1 MSILTLSLLCN
12 NLLRLRYAPSCS
24 NSLRVPGIIRPS
36 YSAPPSAVNT
46 TASHFMRPQL
56 SPNTHSY
63 APRTCPI
70 TTCTH
75 HNLPIC
81 RASPANSFP
90 LQKTAILVTIYL
102 AITITCTA
110 TFFIAGYW
118 IGGPL
123 GGLFLQLMW
132 SILSSPL
139 VEPHRI
145 PETSRRL
152 GAVFSFIFF
161 LWAGC

>member
-1 MSILTLSLLCN
+1 MQSLTGELLSL
-12 NLLRLRYAPSCS
+12 AE
-24 NSLRVPGIIRPS
+24 
-36 YSAPPSAVNT
+36 
-46 TASHFMRPQL
+46 
-56 SPNTHSY
+56 
-63 APRTCPI
+63 
-70 TTCTH
+70 
-75 HNLPIC
+75 
-81 RASPANSFP
+81 
-90 LQKTAILVTIYL
+90 TAILVTIYL

-161 LWAGC
+161 LCGLVVEGAKLPHPESMSFGGFGVWFLRAAVIGFMVMAAASGMVVVAGKVRKWVVGG